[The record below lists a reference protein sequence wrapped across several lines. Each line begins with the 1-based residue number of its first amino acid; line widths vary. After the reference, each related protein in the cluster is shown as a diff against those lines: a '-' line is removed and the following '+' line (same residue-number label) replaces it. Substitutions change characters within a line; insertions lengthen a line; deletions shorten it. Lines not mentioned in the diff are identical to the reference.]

1 MWSLRIYQTSLDVVY
16 IMFLDTPQSWAD
28 AVNSPA
34 QLAWPPHADFCR
46 ALGSR
51 TRYAH
56 HGPHT
61 CDQYPRYH
69 PSPPEQKSHCYQQ
82 YVITVLLVVLCHHYT
97 GIITIIC
104 RFPSWRVEG
113 CMNLFTLGCIWY
125 ATKMQSHCCRWTVL
139 KERIRLNRSV
149 CRQIIRMSQ
158 IIPKS

>member
-16 IMFLDTPQSWAD
+16 IMFLDMPQSWAD

-113 CMNLFTLGCIWY
+113 CIRDKNVIIADGGRCWDRSGLAAAAYAVKSTECPIPLVHLTHDCIILW
-125 ATKMQSHCCRWTVL
+125 
-139 KERIRLNRSV
+139 
-149 CRQIIRMSQ
+149 
-158 IIPKS
+158 